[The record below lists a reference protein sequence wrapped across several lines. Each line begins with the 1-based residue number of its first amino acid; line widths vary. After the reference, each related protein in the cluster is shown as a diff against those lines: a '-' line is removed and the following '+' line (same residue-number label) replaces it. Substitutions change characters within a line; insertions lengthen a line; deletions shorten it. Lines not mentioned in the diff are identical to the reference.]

1 MCVHVLLSVLKSQ
14 TAHFT
19 GGEGSLD
26 MRRMDQKSPLKF
38 ERHGQKSATSNLSY
52 AFSQSL
58 FGEVGWMHS
67 PPRPPPLSYCQLG
80 RSRRHRGKTFTH
92 ARVLVFLIK
101 YVTRVFPLY
110 YKQITIQVQN
120 SSDIVLS
127 TIISHF
133 PEQGAF
139 RRLQKCI

>member
-1 MCVHVLLSVLKSQ
+1 MSIIPDLGQMFAQ
-14 TAHFT
+14 T
-19 GGEGSLD
+19 
-26 MRRMDQKSPLKF
+26 
-38 ERHGQKSATSNLSY
+38 
-52 AFSQSL
+52 
-58 FGEVGWMHS
+58 
-67 PPRPPPLSYCQLG
+67 
-80 RSRRHRGKTFTH
+80 RHRGKTFTH

-139 RRLQKCI
+139 RRLQKCIWSTSVVNIGIGDFPGEADPSVGGKRVSIPAIVSFGLTPW